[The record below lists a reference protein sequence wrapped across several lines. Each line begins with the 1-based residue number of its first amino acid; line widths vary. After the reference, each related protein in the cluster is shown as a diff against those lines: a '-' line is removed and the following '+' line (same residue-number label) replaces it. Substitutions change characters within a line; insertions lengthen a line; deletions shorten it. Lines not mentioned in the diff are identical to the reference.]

1 MWFCFPHPRC
11 INSMMGRITEA
22 MINLRKRVDV
32 VDVLILENNNI
43 PHLPSRA
50 FGSVAVNRLF
60 IEHNGIA
67 RLGINSSELLSQFR
81 DLSHFLYIELNLKLY
96 DSNQKI

>member
-1 MWFCFPHPRC
+1 
-11 INSMMGRITEA
+11 MMGRITEA

-43 PHLPSRA
+43 PHPPSRA

-67 RLGINSSELLSQFR
+67 RLVEESRL
-81 DLSHFLYIELNLKLY
+81 
-96 DSNQKI
+96 DSTC

>member
-1 MWFCFPHPRC
+1 
-11 INSMMGRITEA
+11 MMGRITEA
-22 MINLRKRVDV
+22 MIALRKRVDL

-67 RLGINSSELLSQFR
+67 RYHSSVESLKGPSLGPYTN
-81 DLSHFLYIELNLKLY
+81 K
-96 DSNQKI
+96 K

>member
-1 MWFCFPHPRC
+1 
-11 INSMMGRITEA
+11 MMGRITEA
-22 MINLRKRVDV
+22 MINIRKHVDM

-60 IEHNGIA
+60 IENNQGRKEI
-67 RLGINSSELLSQFR
+67 ITFE
-81 DLSHFLYIELNLKLY
+81 
-96 DSNQKI
+96 SNEKTTL

>member
-1 MWFCFPHPRC
+1 
-11 INSMMGRITEA
+11 MMGRITEA
-22 MINLRKRVDV
+22 MNNLRKRVDV

-67 RLGINSSELLSQFR
+67 RCLL
-81 DLSHFLYIELNLKLY
+81 LTY
-96 DSNQKI
+96 

>member
-1 MWFCFPHPRC
+1 
-11 INSMMGRITEA
+11 MMGRITEA
-22 MINLRKRVDV
+22 MIALRKRVDL

-43 PHLPSRA
+43 PHLPSRS

-67 RLGINSSELLSQFR
+67 R
-81 DLSHFLYIELNLKLY
+81 YV
-96 DSNQKI
+96 

>member
-1 MWFCFPHPRC
+1 MKLHSFFRC

-22 MINLRKRVDV
+22 MIALRKRVDL

-67 RLGINSSELLSQFR
+67 RWVEVIQF
-81 DLSHFLYIELNLKLY
+81 E
-96 DSNQKI
+96 